1 MSQDLARSGVPALEE
16 WSPFHRN
23 SYARLAV
30 GDDVSTSLE
39 TQERE
44 FLTMLATV
52 PADRETFRYA
62 PGKWSLRQVV
72 GHISD
77 TERILST
84 RALAAARGDQG
95 NLPGFEEDDY
105 AAIAGH
111 DALPLSRLAEQF
123 QVVRRSSLS
132 LFSTFDHEAWRRKG
146 MVRGFSVSARAWA
159 FALLGHTAQHM
170 ETIRTRYLSQH
181 GI

>member
-1 MSQDLARSGVPALEE
+1 MSQDLAPSGVPALEE

-30 GDDVSTSLE
+30 GDDVAAALAA
-39 TQERE
+39 QERE
-44 FLTMLATV
+44 VLAVLESV
-52 PADRETFRYA
+52 PSERETFRYA
-62 PGKWSLRQVV
+62 PGKWNLRQVV

-84 RALAAARGDQG
+84 RTLAAARGDRS

-111 DALPLSRLAEQF
+111 GALPLSRLAHQF
-123 QVVRRSSLS
+123 KTVRCSSLS
-132 LFSTFDHEAWRRKG
+132 LFSTFDHEAWRRRG
-146 MVRGFSVSARAWA
+146 VVRGYSVSARAWA
-159 FALLGHTAQHM
+159 FALLGHTAQHL
-170 ETIRTRYLSQH
+170 ETIRTRYLA
-181 GI
+181 

>member
-1 MSQDLARSGVPALEE
+1 MSQDLARSGVPAFDE
-16 WSPFHRN
+16 WSPFHRK

-30 GDDVSTSLE
+30 GDDVASSLE
-39 TQERE
+39 TQRHVV
-44 FLTMLATV
+44 LSVLAEV
-52 PADRETFRYA
+52 PPERETFRYA

-77 TERILST
+77 TERILTT
-84 RALAAARGDQG
+84 RALAAARGDQS
-95 NLPGFEEDDY
+95 NLPGFEENEY

-123 QVVRRSSLS
+123 LVVRQASLS
-132 LFSTFDHEAWRRKG
+132 LFSTFDHEAWRRRG
-146 MVRGFSVSARAWA
+146 MVRGFPVSTRAWA

-170 ETIRTRYLSQH
+170 DTIRSKYLT
-181 GI
+181 GG